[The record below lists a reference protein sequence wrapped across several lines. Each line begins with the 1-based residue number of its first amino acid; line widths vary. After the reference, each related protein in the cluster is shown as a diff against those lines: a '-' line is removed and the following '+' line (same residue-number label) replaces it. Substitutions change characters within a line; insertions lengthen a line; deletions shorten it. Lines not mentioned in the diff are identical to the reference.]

1 MIKQQLFWQ
10 IMKTKTRECIIT
22 KYICICFLCITYYTL
37 PIWNDFEYLESSI
50 FTLQKGDDEMGYCF
64 VTTEKITTLGALTA
78 KYNHNYRMVQVDNAD
93 PTLKHL
99 NDEILPLPTDE
110 NGKKMDY
117 VDFFKKRIEE
127 QDYYKDH
134 SIRKNNVLAIE
145 VVATFSRQDNIPID
159 EWKEKNVEWIKET
172 FNKASDGK
180 NNVASI
186 VFHGDENGNVH
197 CHAIV
202 IPINENGRLGARS
215 YTGGSRTLRDMQTS
229 YAKAMKEFGL
239 ERGLEGGQARHKDIK
254 KYYADLNNALQ
265 VPEPG
270 ASESAIAYHNRVLES
285 VQTLQ
290 AAAMRRRDEEY
301 AKHQRRMAMERLE
314 QRKTLAREM
323 ETSKKMQEVKARQEL
338 KEIEK
343 TIAAEQKK
351 INELVIQCERLKRDM
366 NFLKQYGNP
375 DLLVEKAKL
384 YDELQE
390 TIDNLHYR
398 RPEKYETL
406 KADLEDMKD
415 TLEKEKE
422 QNIEL

>member
-1 MIKQQLFWQ
+1 
-10 IMKTKTRECIIT
+10 
-22 KYICICFLCITYYTL
+22 
-37 PIWNDFEYLESSI
+37 
-50 FTLQKGDDEMGYCF
+50 MGYCF
-64 VTTEKITTLGALTA
+64 VTTEKITTLGALTE
-78 KYNHNYRMVQVDNAD
+78 KYNHNYRTVQVDNAD
-93 PTLKHL
+93 PALKHL
-99 NDEILPLPTDE
+99 NDEVLQLPSDE
-110 NGKKMDY
+110 KGNKMTY

-134 SIRKNNVLAIE
+134 AIRKNNVLAIE

-159 EWKEKNVEWIKET
+159 DWKKKNVEWIQKT
-172 FNKASDGK
+172 FNKAADGK
-180 NNVASI
+180 NNVASV
-186 VFHGDENGNVH
+186 VFHSDENGNIH

-215 YTGGSRTLRDMQTS
+215 YTGGSRILRDMQTS
-229 YAKAMKEFGL
+229 YANAMKEFGL

-254 KYYADLNNALQ
+254 KYYADLNNALK

-270 ASESAIAYHNRVLES
+270 ASESAVTYHKRVLES

-301 AKHQRRMAMERLE
+301 AAHKRRMAKERLE

-323 ETSKKMQEVKARQEL
+323 ETSKKMQEIKMQQEL
-338 KEIEK
+338 KEMEKIIES
-343 TIAAEQKK
+343 EQKK

-366 NFLKQYGNP
+366 NILRQYGNP
-375 DLLVEKAKL
+375 DLLIEKAKL

-390 TIDNLHYR
+390 TIANLHHR
-398 RPEKYETL
+398 HPEQYETL
-406 KADLEDMKD
+406 EEDLEDMKD
-415 TLEKEKE
+415 ALKKEKE

>member
-1 MIKQQLFWQ
+1 
-10 IMKTKTRECIIT
+10 
-22 KYICICFLCITYYTL
+22 
-37 PIWNDFEYLESSI
+37 
-50 FTLQKGDDEMGYCF
+50 MGYCF

-93 PTLKHL
+93 PALKHL
-99 NDEILPLPTDE
+99 NDEVLQLPTDE
-110 NGKKMDY
+110 NGNKMTY
-117 VDFFKKRIEE
+117 VDFYKKRIEE
-127 QDYYKDH
+127 QDYYIDH
-134 SIRKNNVLAIE
+134 SVRKNNVLAIE
-145 VVATFSRQDNIPID
+145 VVATFSRQDNIPIE
-159 EWKEKNVEWIKET
+159 EWKKKNVDWIKET
-172 FNKASDGK
+172 FNKAADGK
-180 NNVASI
+180 NNVASV

-215 YTGGSRTLRDMQTS
+215 YTGGSRALRDMQTS
-229 YAKAMKEFGL
+229 YANAMKEFGL

-254 KYYADLNNALQ
+254 KYYADLNNALK

-270 ASESAIAYHNRVLES
+270 ASESAIAYHKRVLES

-301 AKHQRRMAMERLE
+301 AAHQRRMAEERLE

-323 ETSKKMQEVKARQEL
+323 ETSKKMQEVKAQQEL
-338 KEIEK
+338 KETEK

-351 INELVIQCERLKRDM
+351 VNELVIQCERLKRDM
-366 NFLKQYGNP
+366 NMLKQYGDP

-390 TIDNLHYR
+390 TIASLQYR
-398 RPEKYETL
+398 QPEKYQSLSE
-406 KADLEDMKD
+406 DLDDMRD
-415 TLEKEKE
+415 TLERERE
-422 QNIEL
+422 DNIEL